1 LSVIFSELGY
11 LLRALGSRWLWGL
24 MLVAL
29 LGVTLAYQ
37 VKRPIVVDIGG
48 RHDCP
53 YLGTSE
59 YCPQTPGWH
68 DPETNR
74 WTKARSDFFLPG
86 IGSQP
91 LNVTLR
97 VLGGRPGN
105 DPLPPE
111 ITVRINGQEHKWQTQ
126 QGVAERIFFVPN
138 NSPTDS
144 SIHLTILSPVFST
157 PTDKRELG
165 VNVDAIIVE
174 PVDYSLLPPVTPSIS
189 VTLYLLASLFIVYAL
204 AYRVLLSAAAAT
216 AIAGLCLL
224 AALGLL
230 AVRRPEITMFAPH
243 LAVVLLWSWLFAL
256 FVLLVVGAS
265 KGDREPGLLQSRED
279 EGTPPHHPCH
289 SERSE
294 ESRPSLTS
302 SGKAREQGQE
312 DARGTRFFAAL
323 RMTRGS
329 GFASVWHKSKFASAQ
344 HRGRL
349 RPAYLLAGI
358 FAVAFALRFGGMVY
372 PQFISSDLTFHAHRI
387 DFILSFFRGEESN
400 FFFEGELPN
409 GLKVPYP
416 SAYYVLLSPVEWLLG
431 GTTEAGRLALR
442 FMSALLDAIVVLLVY
457 RLALRLG
464 RVAALLAASLYA
476 VGPAVF
482 QLFSAGNHS
491 NIFAQTM
498 FVASL
503 VVAVELLS
511 RERGSPGNYHLL
523 AGYCALTTLTLL
535 GHYGMAIA
543 AVGVTLAI
551 GVVWLIFAPKGMR
564 WRIVPLLG
572 AFAAAM
578 LISYLLY
585 YVHYNAQM
593 VGQFNSLLSGGNRG
607 EGRSYDIF
615 RLAGDIVKWEGWV
628 ILPAA
633 LGGLGL
639 LFLRRSGRTE
649 RQGMIYH
656 APTALLVG
664 GWLLACI
671 PLAATALFDRDTIR
685 YNFLALPAL
694 CVCAGVAL
702 QWLCSLSRQIV
713 MGKMRVRLGAVVA
726 AGLVGLAAVYTL
738 ATWGNLIF
746 NQYH

>member
-1 LSVIFSELGY
+1 VLSIIFSELGFI
-11 LLRALGSRWLWGL
+11 LRALGSRWLWGL
-24 MLVAL
+24 VLVAL
-29 LGVTLAYQ
+29 LGIGAAYQ
-37 VKRPIVVDIGG
+37 VKRPILVDIGG
-48 RHDCP
+48 PHDCP

-68 DPETNR
+68 DPESNR
-74 WTKARSDFFLPG
+74 WTRARSDFFLPG

-91 LNVTLR
+91 MNVTLR
-97 VLGGRPGN
+97 VLGGRPGS
-105 DPLPPE
+105 DPPPPE

-144 SIHLTILSPVFST
+144 SIHLTILSPIFST

-165 VNVDAIIVE
+165 VNVDWIRVE
-174 PVDYSLLPPVTPSIS
+174 PADYSLLSPVVPSIS
-189 VTLYLLASLFIVYAL
+189 VTFYLLASLFIVYAL
-204 AYRVLLSAAAAT
+204 AYRILLNAAAAT
-216 AIAGLCLL
+216 AIAGPCLL

-256 FVLLVVGAS
+256 FVLVVAGA
-265 KGDREPGLLQSRED
+265 GREDRGPGLLRSRDD
-279 EGTPPHHPCH
+279 EGKPTQHPCH
-289 SERSE
+289 SERGE
-294 ESRPSLTS
+294 EYPPERVS
-302 SGKAREQGQE
+302 SGKAREQGQ
-312 DARGTRFFAAL
+312 DHVRGTRFFASL

-329 GFASVWHKSKFASAQ
+329 GFAYVGHKSDFALDGE
-344 HRGRL
+344 RF
-349 RPAYLLAGI
+349 RPANLLAGI

-387 DFILSFFRGEESN
+387 DFVLSFFRGEESS

-442 FMSALLDAIVVLLVY
+442 FASALLDAVVVVLVY
-457 RLALRLG
+457 RVALRLG
-464 RVAALLAASLYA
+464 RIAALLAASLYA

-503 VVAVELLS
+503 AVAVELLS
-511 RERGSPGNYHLL
+511 RERGKPSNYRLL
-523 AGYCALTTLTLL
+523 VGYCALTTLMLL

-543 AVGVTLAI
+543 AVGVTLAT
-551 GVVWLIFAPKGMR
+551 GVVWAIFAPKGMR
-564 WRIVPLLG
+564 GRIGPLLG
-572 AFAAAM
+572 AFAAAT

-585 YVHYNAQM
+585 YVHYNAQI
-593 VGQFNSLLSGGNRG
+593 VGQLSSLLSGGSRG
-607 EGRSYDIF
+607 GGRSYDLL

-633 LGGLGL
+633 LGGVGL
-639 LFLRRSGRTE
+639 LFLGRSGRAE
-649 RQGMIYH
+649 RQGVINH
-656 APTALLVG
+656 APTVLVVG

-694 CVCAGVAL
+694 CICAGVAL
-702 QWLCSLSRQIV
+702 QWLCSLSRQIAI
-713 MGKMRVRLGAVVA
+713 GKMRVRLGVVAA
-726 AGLVGLAAVYTL
+726 AGLVGLAAAYTL

>member
-1 LSVIFSELGY
+1 MSVIFSELGY

-29 LGVTLAYQ
+29 LGITVAYQ

-68 DPETNR
+68 DPESNR

-105 DPLPPE
+105 DPPPPE
-111 ITVRINGQEHKWQTQ
+111 ITVRINGQEHKWKTQ
-126 QGVAERIFFVPN
+126 QGVAEKIFFVPN
-138 NSPTDS
+138 PSRTDS

-165 VNVDAIIVE
+165 VNVDWIWVE
-174 PVDYSLLPPVTPSIS
+174 PADYSLLSLVTPSIS

-204 AYRVLLSAAAAT
+204 AYRIFLSAAAAT
-216 AIAGLCLL
+216 AIAGPCLL

-230 AVRRPEITMFAPH
+230 AVRRPEITTFAPH

-256 FVLLVVGAS
+256 FVLLVMGAN
-265 KGDREPGLLQSRED
+265 KGDRG
-279 EGTPPHHPCH
+279 
-289 SERSE
+289 
-294 ESRPSLTS
+294 
-302 SGKAREQGQE
+302 
-312 DARGTRFFAAL
+312 RF
-323 RMTRGS
+323 
-329 GFASVWHKSKFASAQ
+329 
-344 HRGRL
+344 
-349 RPAYLLAGI
+349 RPANLLAGI
-358 FAVAFALRFGGMVY
+358 FAIAFALRFGGMVY

-387 DFILSFFRGEESN
+387 DFILSFFRGEEGN

-442 FMSALLDAIVVLLVY
+442 FVSALLDAIVVLLVY

-491 NIFAQTM
+491 NVFAQTM

-503 VVAVELLS
+503 AVAVELLS
-511 RERGSPGNYHLL
+511 RERGSPGNYRLL
-523 AGYCALTTLTLL
+523 VGYCALTTLTLL

-543 AVGVTLAI
+543 AVGMTLAI
-551 GVVWLIFAPKGMR
+551 GVVWLIFAPNGMR
-564 WRIVPLLG
+564 GRIVPLLG
-572 AFAAAM
+572 AFAAAI

-585 YVHYNAQM
+585 YVHYNTQM
-593 VGQFNSLLSGGNRG
+593 AGQFSNLLSGGSRG
-607 EGRSYDIF
+607 EGRSYDLL
-615 RLAGDIVKWEGWV
+615 RLTGDIVKWEGWV

-633 LGGLGL
+633 LGGVAL
-639 LFLRRSGRTE
+639 LFLRRSGR
-649 RQGMIYH
+649 QGVIYH
-656 APTALLVG
+656 APTALVVG

-694 CVCAGVAL
+694 CICAGVAL
-702 QWLCSLSRQIV
+702 QWLCSLSRKVSI
-713 MGKMRVRLGAVVA
+713 GKMRLRLGVGAAV
-726 AGLVGLAAVYTL
+726 GLMGLAAVYML

>member
-1 LSVIFSELGY
+1 MSVILSELGFIV
-11 LLRALGSRWLWGL
+11 RALGSRWLWGL
-24 MLVAL
+24 MVVAL
-29 LGVTLAYQ
+29 LGIGVAYQ
-37 VKRPIVVDIGG
+37 VKRPILVDIGG
-48 RHDCP
+48 PHDCP

-59 YCPQTPGWH
+59 YCPQTPNWH
-68 DPETNR
+68 DPESNR
-74 WTKARSDFFLPG
+74 WTKVHSDFFLPG

-105 DPLPPE
+105 DPPPPE
-111 ITVRINGQEHKWQTQ
+111 ITVRINGQEHKWQTE
-126 QGVAERIFFVPN
+126 QGFAEKTFFVPN
-138 NSPTDS
+138 NSRTDS

-165 VNVDAIIVE
+165 VNIDWIRVE
-174 PVDYSLLPPVTPSIS
+174 PADYSLLAPAVPSIS
-189 VTLYLLASLFIVYAL
+189 VSLYLLASLFIVYAM
-204 AYRVLLSAAAAT
+204 AYRVFLSAAAAT
-216 AIAGLCLL
+216 AIAGSCLL
-224 AALGLL
+224 VALGVL

-256 FVLLVVGAS
+256 FVLVVADANRGNM
-265 KGDREPGLLQSRED
+265 GPGLLHSRD
-279 EGTPPHHPCH
+279 VEGTLPHQPCQ

-294 ESRPSLTS
+294 ESRPSLIS
-302 SGKAREQGQE
+302 SGKARAQRQA
-312 DARGTRFFAAL
+312 DTRGTRFFAAL
-323 RMTRGS
+323 RLTRGR
-329 GFASVWHKSKFASAQ
+329 GFASVGHKSEVATALEGG
-344 HRGRL
+344 HL
-349 RPAYLLAGI
+349 RPANLVAGI
-358 FAVAFALRFGGMVY
+358 FAVAFVLRFGGMVY

-387 DFILSFFRGEESN
+387 DFVLSFFRGEESN

-431 GTTEAGRLALR
+431 GTTEAGRLVLR
-442 FMSALLDAIVVLLVY
+442 FVSALMDAVVVLLVY

-464 RVAALLAASLYA
+464 VVAALLAASLYA

-503 VVAVELLS
+503 AVAVELLS
-511 RERGSPGNYHLL
+511 RERGGAGKYRLL
-523 AGYCALTTLTLL
+523 MGYCALTTLTLL

-543 AVGVTLAI
+543 AVGVTVAI
-551 GVVWLIFAPKGMR
+551 GVVWLIFAPKSIRG
-564 WRIVPLLG
+564 RIVPMLG
-572 AFAAAM
+572 AFAAAILM
-578 LISYLLY
+578 SYLLY
-585 YVHYNAQM
+585 YMHYNAQM
-593 VGQFNSLLSGGNRG
+593 EGQFSSLLSGGSRG
-607 EGRSYDIF
+607 GGRSYDIL
-615 RLAGDIVKWEGWV
+615 RLAGDVVKWEGWV

-633 LGGLGL
+633 LGGIGL
-639 LFLRRSGRTE
+639 LFSGRSK
-649 RQGMIYH
+649 RQGVINH
-656 APTALLVG
+656 APTALVLS
-664 GWLLACI
+664 GWLLACV

-702 QWLCSLSRQIV
+702 QWLCSLSGRIAV
-713 MGKMRVRLGAVVA
+713 GKMQVQLGMVAA
-726 AGLVGLAAVYTL
+726 AGLLGLAAVYTL